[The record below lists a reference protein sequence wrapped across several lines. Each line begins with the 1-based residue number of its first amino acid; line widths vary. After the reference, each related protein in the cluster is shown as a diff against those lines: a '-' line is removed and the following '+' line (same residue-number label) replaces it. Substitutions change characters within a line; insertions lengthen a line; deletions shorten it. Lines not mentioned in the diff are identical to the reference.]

1 MRKGVAMQKNNSES
15 RNYSLDLLRIVC
27 MLMIVFMHMQTHGG
41 IEQLWCNTQ
50 YISLIMRWM
59 TIVSS
64 CAVNI
69 FVMISGYYLSNQ
81 GVKLTSLVKTI
92 IQVLFYSWTI
102 CVVLLFTKRLNPSS
116 EDLIKSIC
124 PISFRKY
131 WFATSYVGLCLIS
144 PFINNSL
151 KFMNKRQHC
160 SLIVLLLIMMSVVS
174 DIIPG
179 SSAFNVDSGYSI
191 VWFVVLYIISSYIR
205 KYVDLEKVSRKRL
218 VRVFFICS
226 IFILFST
233 KILASLIERYS
244 FLSRV
249 LFDTYYCRYNSILIV
264 IESCCL
270 FLIFLKIKVIKKW
283 EIGCIS
289 FFAPLS
295 FGVYLIS
302 DNNPLRDIIWKFVR
316 YFGAFDISIAM
327 IPIKSL
333 LFVFVVYVLCAL
345 VDKVRMALFIY
356 LYQIKPV
363 KELLVW
369 LDDKWNSIFG
379 TMSK

>member
-1 MRKGVAMQKNNSES
+1 MQRNNSES

-41 IEQLWCNTQ
+41 IEQLWHDAK
-50 YISLIMRWM
+50 YINLIMRWM

-69 FVMISGYYLSNQ
+69 FVMISGYYLSNRG
-81 GVKLTSLVKTI
+81 GVKPSSLIKTI
-92 IQVLFYSWTI
+92 FQVIFYSWII
-102 CVVLLFTKRLNPSS
+102 CTVLLLTKNINPLS
-116 EDLIKSIC
+116 EDFIKSIC

-151 KFMNKRQHC
+151 KLMSKKQHF
-160 SLIVLLLIMMSVVS
+160 SLIVLLLFMMSVVT

-191 VWFVVLYIISSYIR
+191 VWFAVLYIIAAYIR
-205 KYVDLEKVSRKRL
+205 KYVDVKRISGKKCII
-218 VRVFFICS
+218 VYFICS
-226 IFILFST
+226 IIILIST
-233 KILASLIERYS
+233 VILTVLIGKYS
-244 FLSRV
+244 FISRV
-249 LFDTYYCRYNSILIV
+249 LFDTYYCRYNSIFIA

-270 FLIFLKIKVIKKW
+270 FLAFLKIKIAKKW
-283 EIGCIS
+283 MIRCIC

-302 DNNPLRDIIWKFVR
+302 DNNPLRDVIWKIV
-316 YFGAFDISIAM
+316 YVFGAFDGSIIL

-333 LFVFVVYVLCAL
+333 LFVLVVFVICAL
-345 VDKVRMALFIY
+345 IDKVRMILFNQIY
-356 LYQIKPV
+356 HTKPV
-363 KELLVW
+363 KKSLRL

-379 TMSK
+379 IVNE

>member
-1 MRKGVAMQKNNSES
+1 MQRNNSES

-27 MLMIVFMHMQTHGG
+27 MLMIVFMHMQTHGH
-41 IEQLWCNTQ
+41 IEQLWHDAN
-50 YISLIMRWM
+50 YINLVMRWM

-69 FVMISGYYLSNQ
+69 FVMISGYYLSNRG
-81 GVKLTSLVKTI
+81 GVKPSSLIKTI
-92 IQVLFYSWTI
+92 FQVFFYSWII
-102 CVVLLFTKRLNPSS
+102 CALLLFTKNISPLS
-116 EDLIKSIC
+116 EDFIKSLC

-151 KFMNKRQHC
+151 KLMNKKQHLA
-160 SLIVLLLIMMSVVS
+160 LIILLLIMMTVVP

-191 VWFVVLYIISSYIR
+191 VWFVVLYIIASYIR
-205 KYVDLEKVSRKRL
+205 KYIDVKRIPGKKCTI
-218 VRVFFICS
+218 VFFICS
-226 IFILFST
+226 IIVLISTVILT
-233 KILASLIERYS
+233 VLKEKYS
-244 FLSRV
+244 FISKV
-249 LFDTYYCRYNSILIV
+249 LFETYYCRYNSIFIV

-270 FLIFLKIKVIKKW
+270 FLAFLKIRIAKNWMIR
-283 EIGCIS
+283 CIC

-302 DNNPLRDIIWKFVR
+302 DNNPLRDAIWKMV
-316 YFGAFDISIAM
+316 YDFGTFDSSIVL

-333 LFVFVVYVLCAL
+333 LFVLVVFIFCAL
-345 VDKVRMALFIY
+345 IDKVRMLLFNQV
-356 LYQIKPV
+356 YQTNPV
-363 KELLVW
+363 KKFLRL

-379 TMSK
+379 IVNE